1 MKIIEIVF
9 SGLVGFAIACDI
21 PGDTLSNSI
30 TKGFSIQLQN
40 TSYPDV
46 HNHFL
51 NIWDWGGGDE
61 HLFVSPAGNAMSELT
76 LVDGVIT
83 LPWDPIRRAV
93 INGEYEPKDNTTK
106 MFITQ
111 RGDLRAIWDVV
122 YGCNSDT
129 DALQTEL
136 RSKSRG
142 DIENG
147 GDMGVRPFN
156 GAYDFR
162 WRPSGTSVHLVIH
175 ADRLWIKVTLVILP
189 GTVENGVACPQ
200 DPWDPTAPQDHYA
213 VSYPR
218 VRWTCAQSALSVHE
232 EGSSAGS
239 TLDAVLEDMLGLRV
253 LRLSQLLSPSPKC
266 IRLYAADSVYRE
278 PVALAQESVR
288 GALFPTAGSW
298 NPTMTLCGF
307 AQDLARKLNGI
318 GL

>member
-21 PGDTLSNSI
+21 PGDTLSNNI

-61 HLFVSPAGNAMSELT
+61 HLFVSPAGNATSELT

-93 INGEYEPKDNTTK
+93 INGEYEPKDNTTE

-122 YGCNSDT
+122 YGCSSDT

-147 GDMGVRPFN
+147 GDIGVRPFN

-162 WRPSGTSVHLVIH
+162 WRPSGTSVIH

-189 GTVENGVACPQ
+189 GTG
-200 DPWDPTAPQDHYA
+200 
-213 VSYPR
+213 
-218 VRWTCAQSALSVHE
+218 
-232 EGSSAGS
+232 
-239 TLDAVLEDMLGLRV
+239 
-253 LRLSQLLSPSPKC
+253 
-266 IRLYAADSVYRE
+266 
-278 PVALAQESVR
+278 
-288 GALFPTAGSW
+288 
-298 NPTMTLCGF
+298 
-307 AQDLARKLNGI
+307 
-318 GL
+318 